1 MSSNSTFAV
10 APPSRSRGFLHEL
23 LTWIKW
29 LSISTG
35 VWFALGILSVVQ
47 QRRLDAM
54 LGRSVM
60 AWSFY
65 AHIALINIWIYVVLG
80 PLIVI
85 YTWKIHS
92 AFKNKGAIALLHLLG
107 FFSYVNLHALLR
119 FVFAVMHDPRTGE
132 IAPRTFALYR
142 QTFIFF
148 FNDDIY
154 MYLTFAAGAF
164 GYHYYREIRD
174 RELAESRLQAQ
185 LSTAQLQI
193 LKMQLQPHFLFN
205 TLHAISTLVT
215 MDPKRAKK
223 MIVLLSEL
231 LRVAIDYGVT
241 QEVPLKDEVD
251 FVSKYL
257 DIEKMRFEEDLA
269 THFEV
274 DPQTLDALVPNL
286 LLQPLVENA
295 VKHGVRILPGQG
307 HIHVGAKRDGNWLIM
322 HVRDNGPGMVEQTA
336 ENSDGLG
343 LRITRARLEQ
353 LYGSSHAFS
362 IQNLP
367 TGGVDIHIRIPF
379 RTVVLE
385 EAGVHA

>member
-1 MSSNSTFAV
+1 MSSNSSTLLASHTP
-10 APPSRSRGFLHEL
+10 ARGFRHEL

-29 LSISTG
+29 LAISSG
-35 VWFALGILSVVQ
+35 VWFFLGVLSVVQ
-47 QRRLDAM
+47 QRRIDAM
-54 LGRSVM
+54 LGRQVM
-60 AWSFY
+60 DWQFY
-65 AHIALINIWIYVVLG
+65 AHVSLVNVWIYVVLG
-80 PLIVI
+80 PLIVV

-92 AFKNKGAIALLHLLG
+92 AFKNKGMLALLHVLG

-119 FVFAVMHDPRTGE
+119 FFTAALHDPRTGDVS
-132 IAPRTFALYR
+132 PRTFALYLR
-142 QTFIFF
+142 TFTFF

-174 RELAESRLQAQ
+174 RELTQSRLQAQ

-215 MDPKRAKK
+215 IDPKRAKK

-241 QEVPLKDEVD
+241 QEVPLKEEVD
-251 FVSKYL
+251 FVGKYL

-307 HIHVGAKRDGNWLIM
+307 HIHVGAQREGDWLIM
-322 HVRDNGPGMVEQTA
+322 HVRDNGPGMAEQITQ
-336 ENSDGLG
+336 NSDGLG
-343 LRITRARLEQ
+343 LRITRARLKQ
-353 LYGSSHAFS
+353 LYGSRHSFN

-367 TGGVDIHIRIPF
+367 AGGVDIHIRIPF
-379 RTVVLE
+379 RTAVVE
-385 EAGVHA
+385 EVGVHA

>member
-1 MSSNSTFAV
+1 MSSNSTFAT
-10 APPSRSRGFLHEL
+10 APPSRPRGFLREL
-23 LTWIKW
+23 LTWVKW
-29 LSISTG
+29 FGISTAA
-35 VWFALGILSVVQ
+35 WTFLGIISAVQ
-47 QRRLDAM
+47 QQRVDVVMQRQ
-54 LGRSVM
+54 VM

-65 AHIALINIWIYVVLG
+65 FHIALVNIWIYALLG
-80 PLIVI
+80 PLIIV
-85 YTWKIHS
+85 YTWKIHAGFRS
-92 AFKNKGAIALLHLLG
+92 KRATALLHLVG
-107 FFSYVNLHALLR
+107 FFCYVNLHSLLR
-119 FVFAVMHDPRTGE
+119 FISAALHDPRTG
-132 IAPRTFALYR
+132 AVVQRSFALYR
-142 QTFIFF
+142 RTFTFF

-241 QEVPLKDEVD
+241 QEVPLKEEVD

-307 HIHVGAKRDGNWLIM
+307 HIHVCAKREGDWLIM

-353 LYGSSHAFS
+353 LYGSRHSFNIH
-362 IQNLP
+362 NLS
-367 TGGVDIHIRIPF
+367 TGGVDIDIRIPF
-379 RTVVLE
+379 RTAVLE
-385 EAGVHA
+385 EAGAHA

>member
-1 MSSNSTFAV
+1 MSSDSTFAL
-10 APPSRSRGFLHEL
+10 APPSRPHGVWHGL
-23 LTWIKW
+23 LNWIKW
-29 LSISTG
+29 LSISAA
-35 VWFALGILSVVQ
+35 VWCVLGIVSALQQ
-47 QRRLDAM
+47 QRIDVIMRREHMD
-54 LGRSVM
+54 
-60 AWSFY
+60 WSFY
-65 AHIALINIWIYVVLG
+65 FHVAVVNLWIYALLG
-80 PLIVI
+80 PFIVV

-92 AFKNKGAIALLHLLG
+92 AFRSKVAIALLHVAG
-107 FFSYVNLHALLR
+107 FISYVSLHALLR
-119 FVFAVMHDPRTGE
+119 FIFAALHDPRTGE
-132 IAPRTFALYR
+132 VVPRTFALYR
-142 QTFIFF
+142 QTFIYF

-174 RELAESRLQAQ
+174 RELTESRLQAQ
-185 LSTAQLQI
+185 LSVAQLQI

-215 MDPKRAKK
+215 IDPKRAKK

-241 QEVPLKDEVD
+241 QEVPLKEEVD
-251 FVSKYL
+251 FVGKYL

-269 THFEV
+269 TYFEV
-274 DPQTLDALVPNL
+274 DPQALDALVPNL

-307 HIHVGAKRDGNWLIM
+307 HIHVGAKRDGNWLIL
-322 HVRDNGPGMVEQTA
+322 HVRDNGPGMAEQAA

-353 LYGSSHAFS
+353 LYGSRHSFN

-367 TGGVDIHIRIPF
+367 AGGVDIHIRIPF
-379 RTVVLE
+379 RTAVLE
-385 EAGVHA
+385 QAGAHA